1 MNLILE
7 FKLSQQKPHII
18 TILDPTNITCYNIT
32 LKLMLLLQF
41 LDDMDPEDGYE
52 ETSDGRLLLLIQYF
66 KNCTC

>member
-1 MNLILE
+1 
-7 FKLSQQKPHII
+7 
-18 TILDPTNITCYNIT
+18 
-32 LKLMLLLQF
+32 MLLLQF